1 MGSLPLPAI
10 IAIQEVCIVKK
21 EDQRE
26 VCMGRRQGRRL
37 HATRTPPRRSTHRS
51 GRQRL
56 EEYPLV
62 VHLPLGADTH
72 SELNYKRGWREVE
85 GEPPRPGAAE
95 VVRVVL
101 CLRLCAHE
109 RSNRPET
116 AAALVYVF
124 LNAELLPTWRTF
136 DRRRR
141 CLRTPLCASLLYKCN
156 CKLETSPLASPP
168 PFHGTVQRGLPTRSK
183 LTVGGGRRHGIQRQ
197 ARPYNTAA
205 SARSYRELAK
215 IKHRGFAIHRED
227 SASNEGLGQE
237 GSPAAEEK
245 VDRGSNNKGRR
256 RKKRQRS
263 APLLVLLHAVLAQ
276 VGDPGCLSLLGNDLA
291 SDGIGAQGATEQQD
305 VWLRPARNE
314 ALKTGARQPRQTTSK
329 RRGGAVP

>member
-124 LNAELLPTWRTF
+124 LNAELLPTWLTF

-141 CLRTPLCASLLYKCN
+141 CLRTPFVPPSCTNAIAS
-156 CKLETSPLASPP
+156 
-168 PFHGTVQRGLPTRSK
+168 
-183 LTVGGGRRHGIQRQ
+183 
-197 ARPYNTAA
+197 
-205 SARSYRELAK
+205 
-215 IKHRGFAIHRED
+215 
-227 SASNEGLGQE
+227 
-237 GSPAAEEK
+237 
-245 VDRGSNNKGRR
+245 
-256 RKKRQRS
+256 
-263 APLLVLLHAVLAQ
+263 
-276 VGDPGCLSLLGNDLA
+276 
-291 SDGIGAQGATEQQD
+291 
-305 VWLRPARNE
+305 W
-314 ALKTGARQPRQTTSK
+314 K
-329 RRGGAVP
+329 RRPWPVPHPSMAPCNAGCPRVRN